1 MDSWLCY
8 LSVLWLITQTF
19 LYACQKHRNVGVLS
33 VLPVQSHLLH
43 YITSNELH
51 DIFLLVTHSS
61 ISTEL
66 TAKFQLNSPQ
76 KNDVATLML
85 LGGRSFTVTI
95 LKDCAYHCSNFY
107 FILPPTWTET
117 RQLCIKRRAGKCCI
131 YFFICYASVWL
142 ATAITKYSRYIAFIH
157 QYMPHWKL
165 LRQLGGR
172 WQQSYVSH
180 ISDEARWAEAAN
192 SFRLS
197 KLSFLPSLVS
207 MNSHSVKEVNFNS
220 RGWCFLT
227 WRGLKSQ

>member
-1 MDSWLCY
+1 MVWPWKCKILCDRFY
-8 LSVLWLITQTF
+8 NGKDFFLLSDDLNANIVTGSKEADALMIALFICF
-19 LYACQKHRNVGVLS
+19 MAHYSNIFVCLSKHRNVGVLS

-43 YITSNELH
+43 YITSNEQH
-51 DIFLLVTHSS
+51 DVFLLVTHSS

-131 YFFICYASVWL
+131 YSLFAM
-142 ATAITKYSRYIAFIH
+142 H
-157 QYMPHWKL
+157 P
-165 LRQLGGR
+165 
-172 WQQSYVSH
+172 
-180 ISDEARWAEAAN
+180 SD
-192 SFRLS
+192 
-197 KLSFLPSLVS
+197 
-207 MNSHSVKEVNFNS
+207 
-220 RGWCFLT
+220 
-227 WRGLKSQ
+227 

>member
-1 MDSWLCY
+1 MDSWLRY

-19 LYACQKHRNVGVLS
+19 LYACQNTETLEFCLYSQFKAIC
-33 VLPVQSHLLH
+33 
-43 YITSNELH
+43 YITSNEQH
-51 DIFLLVTHSS
+51 DVFLLVTHSS

-131 YFFICYASVWL
+131 YSLFAM
-142 ATAITKYSRYIAFIH
+142 H
-157 QYMPHWKL
+157 P
-165 LRQLGGR
+165 
-172 WQQSYVSH
+172 
-180 ISDEARWAEAAN
+180 SD
-192 SFRLS
+192 
-197 KLSFLPSLVS
+197 
-207 MNSHSVKEVNFNS
+207 
-220 RGWCFLT
+220 
-227 WRGLKSQ
+227 